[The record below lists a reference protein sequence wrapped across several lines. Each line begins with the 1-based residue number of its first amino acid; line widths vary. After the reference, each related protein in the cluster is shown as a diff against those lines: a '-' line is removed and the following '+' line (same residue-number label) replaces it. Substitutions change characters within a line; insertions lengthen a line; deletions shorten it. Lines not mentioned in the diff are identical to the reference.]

1 MAADRQRVA
10 ALGKIDPHAGDQL
23 ETFAEAKA
31 HRSVIARIVSFV
43 LIVPSRAKIGSGE
56 QARWAGRP
64 RDVRPAQSEMGNAAV
79 A

>member
-1 MAADRQRVA
+1 MAADRQRAA

-31 HRSVIARIVSFV
+31 HRFVIARIVSFV
-43 LIVPSRAKIGSGE
+43 LIVPSRAKLAVASKLDGPDG
-56 QARWAGRP
+56 P